1 VPARDPLDA
10 AVAAARRHLA
20 ALPELPVRPGRA
32 GPEVSSLLP
41 PELPDSPADPAS
53 TIDALVS
60 AVDGGLLAT
69 ASPRFFGWVVG
80 GTLPVALAAD
90 WLVSAWDSV
99 GGVSAAAPALARI
112 EEQAGRW
119 MLDLLGLPRGA
130 SFGFTTGC
138 QAAHFTALA
147 TARHELLRRRG
158 IDAERAGLAG
168 SPRVRVLAADDRH
181 VTIDLALRYLGIGT
195 DALTVLPSDEQGRV
209 HPSVFEK
216 ALRADESAP
225 TIIVA
230 QAGNIHTGSFEAFAE
245 ICSLAHQAGAW
256 VHVDGAFGLWVSAS
270 EPLRHLAAGVEQADS
285 WATDAHKVLNTPYD
299 CGFVAC
305 AAPEA
310 HRAAMSG
317 TGSYVAFDESERD
330 PNAWVIEY
338 SRRARAIPV
347 WAALLT
353 LGRSGVANLVYGL
366 HERACQFAELLRD
379 QPGIV
384 ILNDVVFNQVLVR
397 FGDSD
402 EVTRSVIAATQRD
415 GTMWLGGSQW
425 RNQLVARISVC
436 NHATSAIDVERSAE
450 ALLASFGAVAFT
462 GS

>member
-1 VPARDPLDA
+1 
-10 AVAAARRHLA
+10 
-20 ALPELPVRPGRA
+20 
-32 GPEVSSLLP
+32 
-41 PELPDSPADPAS
+41 
-53 TIDALVS
+53 
-60 AVDGGLLAT
+60 
-69 ASPRFFGWVVG
+69 
-80 GTLPVALAAD
+80 
-90 WLVSAWDSV
+90 
-99 GGVSAAAPALARI
+99 
-112 EEQAGRW
+112 

-245 ICSLAHQAGAW
+245 ICSLAHRAGAW

-285 WATDAHKVLNTPYD
+285 WATDAHKVPNTPYD

-317 TGSYVAFDESERD
+317 TGSYVAFDESEGD

-366 HERACQFAELLRD
+366 HERACQFARRTL
-379 QPGIV
+379 
-384 ILNDVVFNQVLVR
+384 DVP
-397 FGDSD
+397 
-402 EVTRSVIAATQRD
+402 
-415 GTMWLGGSQW
+415 
-425 RNQLVARISVC
+425 VADR
-436 NHATSAIDVERSAE
+436 E
-450 ALLASFGAVAFT
+450 
-462 GS
+462 